1 MKLHIV
7 GTGSAGNTYLLE
19 SLNECLIIDC
29 GMPFSDVKK
38 HLNFEIGKIVGC
50 CVDHFHGDHFKFFKQ
65 YIDAGIDIYCG
76 KETHEISKSNSHH
89 FKIIEHKK
97 SFIVGEFTIMP
108 FDVEHDVPTFGF
120 LIHHPE
126 CGNVLFLTDTVFC
139 RYKFPPLNQ
148 VIIEANYSDA
158 IIDRKMYN
166 GGNKFVRDRV
176 LNSHMEINQTVA
188 TLKAQD
194 LRNCANIVLIHLSDA
209 NSDEKQFKEIVQ
221 SETGKNCTVASNG
234 MIINFDKTAF

>member
-7 GTGSAGNTYLLE
+7 GTGSKGNCYILE
-19 SLNECLIIDC
+19 GATSTLIIEC
-29 GMPFSDVKK
+29 GMPFMDVKK
-38 HLNFEIGKIVGC
+38 SLDFKIENIDGC
-50 CVDHFHGDHFKFFKQ
+50 LCTHAHFDHFGFDKDFTKW
-65 YIDAGIDIYCG
+65 GVDIYM
-76 KETHEISKSNSHH
+76 SKATYQKTDFSSEH
-89 FKIIEHKK
+89 FKIIESKK
-97 SFIVGEFTIMP
+97 SFIVGEFTVMP

-126 CGNVLFLTDTVFC
+126 CGSVLFLTDTVFC

-176 LNSHMEINQTVA
+176 LNSHMEISQTVA
-188 TLKAQD
+188 TLKNQD

-209 NSDEKQFKEIVQ
+209 NSDEKEFKEIVQ
-221 SETGKNCTVASNG
+221 RETGKNCMVASNG